1 MFAVLNVFFHDG
13 SRFRLMRL
21 LQTVNVSSAAGDFI
35 VACKMAR
42 MPKAILVNDTG
53 LCVTVFAPCRSDDAQ
68 GAEDKNAN
76 AVQAADEEKIT
87 KKEETV

>member
-1 MFAVLNVFFHDG
+1 
-13 SRFRLMRL
+13 MRL